1 MVKSNDI
8 LKVMS
13 IIPLTFFR
21 KFNLL
26 LSGLGKNIP
35 VAELFLQNIFSGNPS
50 RKETAIIMVMFG
62 LLEIT
67 IFNLLFGLHLY
78 HDLYENSIYIFVRQ
92 KSRKI
97 WFAKKSVELLILSA
111 IYNFLFIGITFLLCV
126 LYSSQGIDFVAIKI
140 VILTYLLISLFTFWT
155 TLLINIVA
163 MLVGAT
169 VSFILNYI
177 ILTFFSVLAINFESV
192 PVINQF
198 PILLKLNPI
207 ANVTINWNDG
217 IGSGIQPTVY
227 FAVLS
232 ILTYIAGSI
241 LISKI
246 DISIENKE

>member
-13 IIPLTFFR
+13 IIPVTFFR
-21 KFNLL
+21 KCNLL
-26 LSGLGKNIP
+26 LSGREENLP

-50 RKETAIIMVMFG
+50 REKTAIVMVMFG

-67 IFNLLFGLHLY
+67 IFNLLFGLHIY

-126 LYSSQGIDFVAIKI
+126 LYSSQGVDFVAIKI
-140 VILTYLLISLFTFWT
+140 VILTYILISLFTFWT

-177 ILTFFSVLAINFESV
+177 ILTFFSVLAISFESI

-217 IGSGIQPTVY
+217 IGRGIQPAVY
-227 FAVLS
+227 FAVLC

-241 LISKI
+241 LVSKI
-246 DISIENKE
+246 DISIESKE